1 LLQDVESLGE
11 GGNLLGELFH
21 FRPLSDKLVLNDLQ
35 LVDSLLLGDLE
46 TLGRF

>member
-1 LLQDVESLGE
+1 M
-11 GGNLLGELFH
+11 GELFH
-21 FRPLSDKLVLNDLQ
+21 FRLLSDKLILNDLQ